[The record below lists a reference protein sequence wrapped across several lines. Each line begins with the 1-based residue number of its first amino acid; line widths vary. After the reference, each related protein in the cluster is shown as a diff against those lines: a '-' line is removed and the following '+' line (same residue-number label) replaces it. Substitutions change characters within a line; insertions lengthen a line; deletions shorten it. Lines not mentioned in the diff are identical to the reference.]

1 MILMKTIG
9 FIGIGLMGSGM
20 SRNLMKAGYSVT
32 VFDISKEKVAE
43 LVADGAAGADSVAEC
58 AKNKDVVISIV
69 GYPKDVETVYFGSEG
84 VLENAADGTLLID
97 MSTGTP
103 TMAKQIAEEAKKR
116 GMEALDAPVSGG
128 SVGATN
134 GTLAIMVGGE
144 QSTFDKAMP
153 IFEAMGTNI
162 KLQGPAGSGQHVKMA
177 NQIAAIGS
185 LAGVCE
191 AIAYIRAAGL
201 DPELMIN
208 TIAFC
213 AAGSKQMDLMAPKIL
228 AGDNSPI
235 FFLKHMLKDLDIVV
249 DESKKLDRSLPIT
262 EFVRDAYQSL
272 ADKNMGDYGSHGL
285 IYFYDK

>member
-1 MILMKTIG
+1 MKTIG

-208 TIAFC
+208 TIASG